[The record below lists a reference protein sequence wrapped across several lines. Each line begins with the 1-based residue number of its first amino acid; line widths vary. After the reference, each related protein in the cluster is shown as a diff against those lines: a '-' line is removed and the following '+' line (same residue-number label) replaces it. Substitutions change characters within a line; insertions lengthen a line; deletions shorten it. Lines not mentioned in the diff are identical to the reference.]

1 MPEHGT
7 SAPPRSGAV
16 AALPPQR
23 LCAGAEL
30 AEKGRAVLFDVLHFH
45 EPARAFALRF
55 DGRVVAYLNRCV
67 HVPTELDWQPG
78 EFLDGGREF
87 IICAIHGASY
97 AAQTGR
103 CIGGPCGQ
111 GRLLAIETFERDD
124 EVWWQPT
131 RDTRPAF
138 PD

>member
-1 MPEHGT
+1 MAH
-7 SAPPRSGAV
+7 R
-16 AALPPQR
+16 QR
-23 LCAGAEL
+23 LICKGADLPEGGRGVRF
-30 AEKGRAVLFDVLHFH
+30 AIAAAPGEEKG
-45 EPARAFALRF
+45 FAIRHLGHVHGF
-55 DGRVVAYLNRCV
+55 VNRCP
-67 HVPTELDWQPG
+67 HLGTELDWQPG

-124 EVWWQPT
+124 DVWWQPT